1 MTEEENQIVDR
12 IVWSLQRHLGDV
24 WTSDARR
31 AAQHIY
37 EDVVAPA
44 RRASM
49 QAVPVDNGPL
59 DSRTR

>member
-1 MTEEENQIVDR
+1 MTEEEDQIVDR
-12 IVWSLQRHLGDV
+12 IAWSLQRHLGDV

-44 RRASM
+44 KRASVE
-49 QAVPVDNGPL
+49 AVPVENGPL
-59 DSRTR
+59 GSRTR